1 MAEPTPLQTYYL
13 VILMLMRWFGLFY
26 AGMAVV
32 ITGSNLPWL
41 MRSNDIGLLA
51 LHVGGGAAF
60 VLIGLGMFRLLGAV
74 ERRYRARIANRGG

>member
-1 MAEPTPLQTYYL
+1 MAEPTPFQTYVL

-41 MRSNDIGLLA
+41 RENDMAQLA
-51 LHVGGGAAF
+51 VHAGVGVAF
-60 VLIGLGMFRLLGAV
+60 VLIGLGTFRLFGAV
-74 ERRYRARIANRGG
+74 GRRYRACIASRVG

>member
-41 MRSNDIGLLA
+41 LRSNDIGLLA
-51 LHVGGGAAF
+51 MHVGGGVAF

-74 ERRYRARIANRGG
+74 ERRYRAWIASRGG